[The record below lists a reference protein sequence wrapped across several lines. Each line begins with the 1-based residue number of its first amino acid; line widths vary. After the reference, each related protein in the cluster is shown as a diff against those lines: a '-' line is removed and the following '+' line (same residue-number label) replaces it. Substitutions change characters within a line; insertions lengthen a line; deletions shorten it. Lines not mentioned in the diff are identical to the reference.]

1 MSENMGMKRLTIQDI
16 ESKQFRRGAYG
27 YEQREV
33 DEFLDSICDEMELL
47 LSEKDELQRKLD
59 YANAQTRKAEAAG
72 GVVSAPGSMSD
83 ASFREILEMA
93 MRVKEQTIADAKTR
107 AEEIVSEAQA
117 KAEAELG
124 SLKKERDDLQEKID
138 QLRDAAREYRAAM
151 TRLLATHQ
159 ESLDQL
165 DLGE

>member
-1 MSENMGMKRLTIQDI
+1 MSQNMGMKRLTIQDI
-16 ESKQFRRGAYG
+16 ETKQFRRGAYG

-47 LSEKDELQRKLD
+47 LTEKDELQRKLD

-72 GVVSAPGSMSD
+72 GVVAAPTGMSD

-93 MRVKEQTIADAKTR
+93 MRVKEQTIADAKDKA
-107 AEEIVSEAQA
+107 AEIISEARA
-117 KAEAELG
+117 KAQAELG
-124 SLKKERDDLQEKID
+124 SLQQERSELEAKVS
-138 QLRDAAREYRAAM
+138 QLRATAREYRAAM
-151 TRLLATHQ
+151 MKVMANHQ
-159 ESLDQL
+159 DALDQL

>member
-16 ESKQFRRGAYG
+16 ETKQFRRGAYG

-72 GVVSAPGSMSD
+72 GVVSAPGGMSD

-138 QLRDAAREYRAAM
+138 QLRDVAREYRAAM